1 MKIPE
6 NIKIGG
12 KTYAVEI
19 TDNLMLGRASYTA
32 EVDYLNLKIRILPNA
47 KEKMEADF
55 LHEMTHAILDFLGY
69 REHDEKHVDELAQSL
84 YMVVQDNPEIFT
96 ICPERQYEATKA
108 AYWDAAEVILHEGD
122 KKIQTAFKRM
132 DNLETTRELKAIM
145 LGMQES
151 IGDATYETICR
162 LRDLLGGTEDGTEE

>member
-84 YMVVQDNPEIFT
+84 YMVVQDNPEVFGGCHKPQWET
-96 ICPERQYEATKA
+96 VRDVLYG
-108 AYWDAAEVILHEGD
+108 GD
-122 KKIQTAFKRM
+122 KKIQAAIDRVDDIVKTP
-132 DNLETTRELKAIM
+132 ELKAIM
-145 LGMQES
+145 AEMREA
-151 IGDATYETICR
+151 IYIANCETSCR
-162 LRDLLGGTEDGTEE
+162 IKDLLGGTEDGTEE

>member
-55 LHEMTHAILDFLGY
+55 LHEMTHTIFDFLGY

-84 YMVVQDNPEIFT
+84 YMVVQDNPEIFGGCHKPQWET
-96 ICPERQYEATKA
+96 VRDVLYS
-108 AYWDAAEVILHEGD
+108 GD
-122 KKIQTAFKRM
+122 KKIQAAIDRVDDIVKTP
-132 DNLETTRELKAIM
+132 ELKAIM
-145 LGMQES
+145 AEMREA
-151 IGDATYETICR
+151 IYIANRETACR
-162 LRDLLGGTEDGTEE
+162 IKELLGGTEDGTEE